1 MLSAEGASS
10 LWSSIVRSV
19 LEYGCEVDSGRWEE
33 AERLQRMA
41 GRMALGVG
49 KGVVNEVVRG
59 ELVWW
64 TVQARREFGRLVYW
78 ARIVRGAG
86 AGARVDAGAGA
97 GARMGAGTAEEEAD
111 KGHTYTHTHA
121 FVHAHTHS
129 QAHTCAHAH
138 AQPHTRTLTS
148 THTYT
153 RAGAVTGTGKRSGAG
168 AVGAGIEVGGG
179 IVRAVYEEGRR
190 RMERGEAGSKEWC
203 VGTKKILVQL
213 GLSEEWE
220 TEEVGDEK
228 QWRRLLKTMMQ
239 HREEMR
245 WRDGMLNG
253 GRGGTPKTKLARYM
267 RIKTTLR
274 KEWYLREDRVWV
286 RRWVRLRA
294 GVEELEVEQG
304 RSKGLGRRERIC
316 KFCDSGEVEDKEH
329 FLDRCRKWNT
339 GREEIRARIRE
350 ANPRRWSVAT
360 SWDATERTD
369 WILQGASAGAKK
381 MTVLKA
387 VVRLLFERGKQ
398 VSKLKGAYRKGK
410 KKLQK
415 ERRAEEGERRK
426 TVCETSYRA
435 SDSSYRCSDIDGHD
449 ANCCG
454 RYR

>member
-1 MLSAEGASS
+1 
-10 LWSSIVRSV
+10 
-19 LEYGCEVDSGRWEE
+19 
-33 AERLQRMA
+33 
-41 GRMALGVG
+41 
-49 KGVVNEVVRG
+49 
-59 ELVWW
+59 
-64 TVQARREFGRLVYW
+64 
-78 ARIVRGAG
+78 
-86 AGARVDAGAGA
+86 
-97 GARMGAGTAEEEAD
+97 
-111 KGHTYTHTHA
+111 
-121 FVHAHTHS
+121 
-129 QAHTCAHAH
+129 
-138 AQPHTRTLTS
+138 
-148 THTYT
+148 
-153 RAGAVTGTGKRSGAG
+153 
-168 AVGAGIEVGGG
+168 
-179 IVRAVYEEGRR
+179 
-190 RMERGEAGSKEWC
+190 MERGEAGSKEWC

-316 KFCDSGEVEDKEH
+316 KFCDSGEVEDEEH

-415 ERRAEEGERRK
+415 ERSERRK
-426 TVCETSYRA
+426 ARDEKRFVRRA
-435 SDSSYRCSDIDGHD
+435 TEQATAHIDAAILTGTMPIAAAGTDEERFARRAAEQARAHID
-449 ANCCG
+449 AAILSG
-454 RYR
+454 LMPIAATGASGVFAGAGAGVYAP